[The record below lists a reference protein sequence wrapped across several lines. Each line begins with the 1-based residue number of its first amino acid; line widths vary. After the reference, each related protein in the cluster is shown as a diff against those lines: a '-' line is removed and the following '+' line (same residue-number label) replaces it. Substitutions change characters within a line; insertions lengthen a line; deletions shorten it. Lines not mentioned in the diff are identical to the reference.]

1 MASGRNNFPFAID
14 HYNKPNNFPFF
25 AQIFNLTK
33 NLKMKKL
40 FLLSAFGFLAISAS
54 AQVDK
59 LLMEQKKKDKE
70 KNDKAIT
77 DPKASA
83 KSSTW
88 LDRGK
93 LYDEIARLYTEM
105 DSSAALVAY
114 DAFKKAI
121 EVDAAKPGK
130 VTKDAQKYLAGGTDD
145 SGTNLGTSLVKQ
157 GAEKFQIKKY
167 NDAIKFFNVAQE
179 VNPKDTLAPLYGAY
193 SAMQMQKNDIASTMM
208 ESYIDK
214 GGKDAGN
221 FALLAQLYRIEKKND
236 NALKILDK
244 GMSLLPASKASF
256 KAERVNVL
264 LDMQRLDEAKVGLKE
279 LIDLEPKNAQ
289 YALNLGI
296 LNDNEARQY
305 SDEMRK
311 LKEASKKTGGV
322 ERKIKEAEET
332 DKVFAEEVKR
342 IAGLI
347 VKQPKNAD
355 LKRQKAEVEAK
366 QKENK
371 VAWEE
376 AKAELVKTKEEIAK
390 LGDPTAKIAE
400 LTTKLNTAR
409 DAAKDAYVKA
419 LAAEPNNY
427 DALFNMGVF
436 YFNDAV
442 EMKGVVDAMD
452 MKDYNAKGKEIEAK
466 VCGKFKQSQPYF
478 VKARAIKE
486 EEQVVETMKQLDT
499 ILKQFEEKKIPCEE
513 AK

>member
-1 MASGRNNFPFAID
+1 LTFAIFN
-14 HYNKPNNFPFF
+14 YNNHNYLPFF
-25 AQIFNLTK
+25 AQILNLTT

-40 FLLSAFGFLAISAS
+40 FLLSAFGLFAISAS

-70 KNDKAIT
+70 KSDKAIT

-105 DSSAALVAY
+105 DSSAAMVAY
-114 DAFKKAI
+114 DSFKKAI
-121 EVDAAKPGK
+121 EVEAAKPGK
-130 VTKDAQKYLAGGTDD
+130 VTKDAQKYLSGGTDD
-145 SGTNLGTSLVKQ
+145 TGTNLGTALVKQ

-167 NDAIKFFNVAQE
+167 ADAIKFFNVAQE

-193 SAMQMQKNDIASTMM
+193 SAMQTQKNDIAATMM
-208 ESYIDK
+208 ESYIAK

-221 FALLAQLYRIEKKND
+221 FALLAQLYRIEKQND
-236 NALKILDK
+236 KALKILDK
-244 GMSLLPASKASF
+244 GMEILPESKASF

-264 LDMQRLDEAKVGLKE
+264 LDMQRLDEAKAGLKE

-296 LNDNEARQY
+296 LNDNEASQHTA
-305 SDEMRK
+305 EIRK
-311 LKEASKKTGGV
+311 LKDASKKTGSV
-322 ERKIKEAEET
+322 ERKIKDAEES
-332 DKVFAEEVKR
+332 DKIFADEIKR

-371 VAWEE
+371 TALDE
-376 AKAELVKTKEEIAK
+376 AKAELAKAKEENAK

-400 LTTKLNTAR
+400 LTTKQNTAR
-409 DAAKDAYVKA
+409 EAAKDAYNKA

-436 YFNDAV
+436 YYNEAV

>member
-1 MASGRNNFPFAID
+1 
-14 HYNKPNNFPFF
+14 
-25 AQIFNLTK
+25 
-33 NLKMKKL
+33 MKKL
-40 FLLSAFGFLAISAS
+40 FLLSAFGFFSISAS

-70 KNDKAIT
+70 KSDKAIT

-105 DSSAALVAY
+105 DSSAAMVAY
-114 DAFKKAI
+114 DAFKKAV

-130 VTKDAQKYLAGGTDD
+130 VTKDAQKYLTGGTDD
-145 SGTNLGTSLVKQ
+145 TGTNLGTALVKQ

-167 NDAIKFFNVAQE
+167 ADAIKFFTVAQE

-193 SAMQMQKNDIASTMM
+193 SAMQTQKNDIAATMM
-208 ESYIDK
+208 ESYISK

-221 FALLAQLYRIEKKND
+221 FALLAQLYRIEKQND
-236 NALKILDK
+236 KALKILDK
-244 GMSLLPASKASF
+244 GMEVLPASKASF

-264 LDMQRLDEAKVGLKE
+264 LDMQRLDEAKAGLKE
-279 LIDLEPKNAQ
+279 LIELEPKNAQ

-296 LNDNEARQY
+296 LNDNEAGQHTA
-305 SDEMRK
+305 EIRK
-311 LKEASKKTGGV
+311 LKDASKKTGSI
-322 ERKIKEAEET
+322 ERKIKDAEET
-332 DKVFAEEVKR
+332 DKVFADEVKR

-347 VKQPKNAD
+347 TKQPKNAD
-355 LKRQKAEVEAK
+355 LKRQKTEVEAK

-371 VAWEE
+371 TALEE
-376 AKAELVKTKEEIAK
+376 AKAELAKAKEEIAK

-400 LTTKLNTAR
+400 LTAKQNTAR
-409 DAAKDAYVKA
+409 DAAKDAYNKA

-436 YFNDAV
+436 YFNEAV
-442 EMKGVVDAMD
+442 EMKAVVDAMD

-478 VKARAIKE
+478 TKARAIKE
-486 EEQVVETMKQLDT
+486 EEQVVETMKNLDT

-513 AK
+513 TK